1 MDSTQESIPGG
12 RAFYGEAVGILM
24 MDTGVPRIPGD
35 IGNATTFDFPV
46 RFKVVKGATAAKI
59 IESVDPECLKLF
71 IAAAKELQTEGV
83 RAITTSCGYLIMWQN
98 EIAQALQIPF
108 FSSSL
113 LQIPMVHRMLG
124 SNARIGV
131 LTANDTTIAGHLEKA
146 GLTDIPLAV
155 KGAQDE
161 PDFYNVFVKNAQDLN
176 IAKCQAAV
184 NRMAAEIV
192 KKYPD
197 VGAFVC
203 EGTNFSSFGQG
214 VQNTTGLPFFDI
226 ITLTRWMYS
235 AVVKQR
241 TPWAFK
247 GFM

>member
-1 MDSTQESIPGG
+1 MNDKQESVKGG
-12 RAFYGEAVGILM
+12 RSFYGAAIGILM
-24 MDTGVPRIPGD
+24 LDARVPRIPGD

-46 RFKVVKGATAAKI
+46 RFKVVKGATAANI

-71 IAAAKELQTEGV
+71 INAAKELETEGV

-98 EIAQALQIPF
+98 EIAGALQVPF

-113 LQIPMVHRMLG
+113 LQIPIVYRMIG
-124 SNARIGV
+124 SRSRIGV
-131 LTANDTTIAGHLEKA
+131 LTANDTTITGHLDKA
-146 GLTDIPLAV
+146 GLTDIPIAV
-155 KGAQDE
+155 KGAQNE
-161 PDFYNVFVKNAQDLN
+161 PDFYNVFIKNSQDLN

-184 NRMAAEIV
+184 NRMAEEV
-192 KKYPD
+192 VEKYPD

-226 ITLTRWMYS
+226 ITLTGWIYS

-241 TPWAFK
+241 IPWDFK